1 MQIALAQVGAIDV
14 SPSGSVKSE
23 TQKHA
28 AKDTSYSCYM
38 FHVNRLCPIFS
49 LQKLNGLVEAALG

>member
-28 AKDTSYSCYM
+28 AKDVHLTAVTCFMSIDSVLS
-38 FHVNRLCPIFS
+38 FHCKSSMDSWRRH
-49 LQKLNGLVEAALG
+49 